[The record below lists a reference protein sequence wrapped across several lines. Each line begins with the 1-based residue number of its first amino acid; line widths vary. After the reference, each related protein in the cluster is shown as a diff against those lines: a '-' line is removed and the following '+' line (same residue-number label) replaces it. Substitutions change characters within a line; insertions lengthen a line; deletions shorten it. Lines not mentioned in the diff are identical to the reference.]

1 MEQFAEAARVA
12 AKRAEDAK
20 VIEHRLA
27 KQYLTLTLPLPLTL
41 TPYPSTGSPSNTPYP
56 NPTPNP

>member
-27 KQYLTLTLPLPLTL
+27 KHDANPN
-41 TPYPSTGSPSNTPYP
+41 PS
-56 NPTPNP
+56 PTPNPDPLPWHRLAKHSPLPYPYP